1 MGELAAAARIR
12 RLTVA
17 ETVMLAAGDSGQAE
31 ILVQRSDTAKVLA
44 LSSED
49 SFPEV
54 FATSRMIALMELAA
68 ARAMRPALQP
78 GQLSVGVSLNVKHT
92 AATPVG
98 GKVRAVATYERN
110 DGKLFIFKVEAF
122 DDAGQIGAGE
132 HSRAIIDTERLLQAL
147 THAGA
152 VTVER
157 NAETVDAQS

>member
-1 MGELAAAARIR
+1 M
-12 RLTVA
+12 LT
-17 ETVMLAAGDSGQAE
+17 AGDTGQAE
-31 ILVQRSDTAKVLA
+31 ILVQPSDTAKVLA

-98 GKVRAVATYERN
+98 GKVRALATYQRN
-110 DGKLFIFKVEAF
+110 EGKLFVFKVEAF
-122 DDAGQIGAGE
+122 DDAGAVGEGE
-132 HSRAIIDTERLLQAL
+132 HARAIIDTERLLQSA
-147 THAGA
+147 A
-152 VTVER
+152 R
-157 NAETVDAQS
+157 RRK